1 MDFYCIPEFEFEFN
15 SLCLKNNYSNLPN
28 LLFDEFNSI
37 DINGLKSGTNLLP
50 GKGIY
55 YIKRRIAGSSGYR
68 VYYVID
74 EKNNKVYF
82 GFIHPKT
89 GPEGIAN
96 IGHKFKIANFKSI
109 FVAMKNGDLKK
120 VKFMGHHFIIE

>member
-1 MDFYCIPEFEFEFN
+1 MEFYCIPEFEVEFN
-15 SLCLKNNYSNLPN
+15 SLRLKNNYSNLPD

-37 DINGLKSGTNLLP
+37 DISGLKSGTNLIP

-74 EKNNKVYF
+74 EKNNKAYF

-96 IGHKFKIANFKSI
+96 IGHKFKTANFKSI
-109 FVAMKNGDLKK
+109 FAAIKNGDLKRVTFK
-120 VKFMGHHFIIE
+120 GNHFIIE